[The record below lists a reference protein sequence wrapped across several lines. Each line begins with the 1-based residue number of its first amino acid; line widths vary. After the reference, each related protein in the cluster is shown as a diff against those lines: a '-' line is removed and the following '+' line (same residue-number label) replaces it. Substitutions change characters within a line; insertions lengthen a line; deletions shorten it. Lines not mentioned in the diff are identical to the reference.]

1 METGVNN
8 PSYIFFD
15 QHLLQSSNTEELHLS
30 IELGLNEISYAI
42 RNDKQV
48 LAIEYIDENLSV
60 FEDKIKNHDWLSKK
74 YKSINICLINNKNTL
89 VPDSLF
95 VLKNKTSYLSFNH
108 EKTEKL
114 DVLHDKIDPF
124 NSYNIYGISTPIKD
138 IIETHFKEATIKHHS
153 SSLIVNWFNQYK
165 NNDEKILLLNVQNK
179 GFQLM
184 VIENMELIFFNSFHF
199 QHNNDL
205 LYHLLFAMEQLKL
218 DPEKI
223 KLLLHGNILKNSE
236 LYQLLYTYVRHIE
249 FGNRNNLIQISP
261 LVNHIE
267 NHQNFTLLHQHLCV

>member
-1 METGVNN
+1 MVTGVSN

-15 QHLLQSSNTEELHLS
+15 QHLLQSSTTEELHLS

-42 RNDKQV
+42 RNDQQV
-48 LAIEYIDENLSV
+48 LAIEYMNENLSI

-74 YKSINICLINNKNTL
+74 YKSVNICLINNKNTL

-95 VLKNKTSYLSFNH
+95 ELKNKASYLSFNH

-124 NSYNIYGISTPIKD
+124 NSYNVYGISTPVKD
-138 IIETHFKEATIKHHS
+138 IIETHFKEATIRHHS
-153 SSLIVNWFNQYK
+153 SSLIVNWFNLYK
-165 NNDEKILLLNVQNK
+165 NSEEKTLLVNVQNQR
-179 GFQLM
+179 FQLM
-184 VIENMELIFFNSFHF
+184 MIDKMELKFFNSFRF
-199 QHNNDL
+199 QHHNDF

-223 KLLLHGNILKNSE
+223 KLYLHGNMLKSSE
-236 LYQLLYTYVRHIE
+236 LFQLLYTYVRHIE
-249 FGNRNNLIQISP
+249 FGNRNSLVQISP
-261 LVNHIE
+261 LTDHIE